1 MNLCGKLGLGTVQ
14 WGQAYGVANAEGR
27 RPDDGEI
34 GVMLG
39 RARAAGVDLLDTAQ
53 VYGEAETII
62 GRHAGDLDGWRIVT
76 KAAPVAGEGGATGV
90 GLTQSLGRLQCAKVY
105 GLLLHR
111 QDDLT
116 AAQGSTIWSALQR
129 LKSQGLVAKIGVSV
143 YDPEQLERIFDQ
155 CELDLVQLP
164 FNLYDQRF
172 LRAGWFERLHR
183 TGVEVHARSAF
194 LQGLLLMTPKAM
206 PARFAPWSDHH
217 RRLYRV
223 IDSLGVSVL
232 AASLRFCLQQP
243 GIDRVIVGCETPGQ
257 LDEILQA
264 AAVSS
269 ASLPEPE
276 TFALDDGAVIDP
288 RRWPRH

>member
-14 WGQAYGVANAEGR
+14 WGQAYGIANAEGR

-39 RARAAGVDLLDTAQ
+39 RARVAGVDLLDTAQ
-53 VYGEAETII
+53 VYGEAETVI
-62 GRHAGDLDGWRIVT
+62 GRHAGDLEGWRIVT
-76 KAAPVAGEGGATGV
+76 KTAPVVGKGGAV
-90 GLTQSLGRLQCAKVY
+90 EAGLTQSLDRLQRAKVY

-111 QDDLT
+111 EEDLT
-116 AAQGSTIWSALQR
+116 AVQGSTIWSALQR

-143 YDPEQLERIFDQ
+143 YDPEQLEQIVDQ
-155 CELDLVQLP
+155 CEVDLVQLP

-172 LRAGWFERLHR
+172 LRAGWFDRLRHA
-183 TGVEVHARSAF
+183 GIEVHARSVF

-206 PARFAPWSDHH
+206 PAQFAPWSDHH
-217 RRLYRV
+217 HRLYQV
-223 IDSLGVSVL
+223 IDSLGVSAL

-257 LDEILQA
+257 LDGILQA
-264 AAVSS
+264 AATFS

-276 TFALDDGAVIDP
+276 AFALDDGAVIDP
-288 RRWPRH
+288 RRWLRH